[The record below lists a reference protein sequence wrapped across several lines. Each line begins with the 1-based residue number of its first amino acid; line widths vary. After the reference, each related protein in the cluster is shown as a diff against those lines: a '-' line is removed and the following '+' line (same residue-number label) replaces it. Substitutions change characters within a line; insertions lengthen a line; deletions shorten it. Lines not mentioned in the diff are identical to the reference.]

1 MCIELPGRVVGV
13 GVDHS
18 ELARVDVGG
27 VIKTVHLGML
37 GGEPPAVGDWLAL
50 HLGFAIER
58 MTEAQAHEALSYA
71 ENDPFAALFV
81 NEDANGPH
89 PMGAGDASS

>member
-1 MCIELPGRVVGV
+1 MCIERPGRIVEV
-13 GVDHS
+13 GVDRP

-37 GGEPPAVGDWLAL
+37 GGEPPAVGDWLAM

-58 MTEAQAHEALSYA
+58 LTEAQAHEALTYA
-71 ENDPFAALFV
+71 ENDPFAALADWAETGV
-81 NEDANGPH
+81 APDEELKVSP
-89 PMGAGDASS
+89 